1 MKFKN
6 LNLYLNIL
14 KVVLV
19 AVGVILCLFL
29 FGGPN
34 ATSDPGD
41 IESFRDGSKMGL
53 ASLFTTFILFLGVG
67 LILVFFV
74 VQLISNPKKTILS
87 ILGIV
92 LALVIY
98 LIFWAA
104 GTGDTNETLQLR
116 NPVEQST
123 ITATTA
129 GLWTTLV
136 AIGIGILAVIS
147 GFFSRL
153 IR

>member
-1 MKFKN
+1 MKNEK
-6 LNLYLNIL
+6 LPLYMNIL

-34 ATSDPGD
+34 AAGDPKD
-41 IESFRDGSKMGL
+41 IEEFREGTQLGL
-53 ASLFTTFILFLGVG
+53 ASTFTGFIVFLGVG
-67 LILVFFV
+67 LILLFFV
-74 VQLISNPKKTILS
+74 VQLISNPKKTLLS
-87 ILGIV
+87 IVGIIAA
-92 LALVIY
+92 LAIY

-123 ITATTA
+123 IVSTSA
-129 GLWTTLV
+129 GLWTALV
-136 AIGIGILAVIS
+136 AVGVGLLAVIS
-147 GFFSRL
+147 GFFTRA
-153 IR
+153 IK